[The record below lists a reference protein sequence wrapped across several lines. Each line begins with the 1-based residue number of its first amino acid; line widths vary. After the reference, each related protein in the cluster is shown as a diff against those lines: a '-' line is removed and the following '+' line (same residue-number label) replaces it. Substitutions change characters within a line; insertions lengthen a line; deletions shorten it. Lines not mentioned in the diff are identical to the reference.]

1 MDHSRPLFLYFR
13 LFNTVGSEQFNINFA
28 NDGIRTSDPW
38 CRKRLLCQLS
48 HNHCPKAFL
57 NKLFHTIST
66 TIIKMSSSHLTR
78 HKKSFSDHLKMR
90 EFFFALFGKRKN
102 FREHFWSQWDMKR
115 GKKDLFFKLSL
126 DCGWQLQMPPEWNG
140 EGLPSN
146 KWTNNIFKKHLLKR
160 LLMALPEPLFVYFRA
175 FQTSLQFCN
184 K

>member
-1 MDHSRPLFLYFR
+1 MVFFFIFVFSIQLAVNNVQYKFCRWRDSNLGPLVSEAIALPTEPQPLPKS
-13 LFNTVGSEQFNINFA
+13 LFTQAFPHNKYHHHQNVFF
-28 NDGIRTSDPW
+28 TSDASQKIFFRSSQNAW
-38 CRKRLLCQLS
+38 I
-48 HNHCPKAFL
+48 
-57 NKLFHTIST
+57 LFCFIWQ
-66 TIIKMSSSHLTR
+66 
-78 HKKSFSDHLKMR
+78 KK
-90 EFFFALFGKRKN
+90 KN